1 MCYSTFT
8 ASNKGPD
15 KTREKTMEKL
25 PALIG
30 ALVGGLTALA
40 CVAFIAD
47 AVTAREI
54 AGGAAVLAV
63 LIFGLIIIGRD

>member
-1 MCYSTFT
+1 M
-8 ASNKGPD
+8 D
-15 KTREKTMEKL
+15 KL

-30 ALVGGLTALA
+30 ALAGGLTALA
-40 CVAFIAD
+40 CVALITD

-63 LIFGLIIIGRD
+63 LIFGLIIIAKD

>member
-1 MCYSTFT
+1 
-8 ASNKGPD
+8 
-15 KTREKTMEKL
+15 MEKL

-40 CVAFIAD
+40 CVALITD

-63 LIFGLIIIGRD
+63 TIFALILIAKD